1 MADTAMTF
9 TLVGKLLRDV
19 RWPLLAVCL
28 LLFLFSTLWV
38 RVAWRVTTEVAPFFN
53 LIAKNSSI
61 DQSAIEKVVFNGPG
75 KVSQAVLGG
84 ADIRFERPTDFLV
97 VEMLHPVVIILLTL
111 WAVGRT
117 GGAVAG
123 EIDRGTMELLLS
135 QPVPRDRLIL
145 AHLIVD
151 FIVIPVVVASI
162 LLGTHLG
169 LWLTG
174 PFVENL
180 EVFNDLPPAVQAM
193 AKANGPKVLPVDTS
207 GQWKAGLNLCGLAFA
222 MSGLSLAVSSVG
234 RSRWRALGWSV
245 LIVVTMFLVN
255 VVGQLWEPVGRLR
268 PFTLF
273 FYYQPQAVWLKGIWM
288 ADVGDAFGLTKRM
301 YLIPMVPMLFAV
313 GTAGYFFALR
323 VFTRRDIPAPL

>member
-1 MADTAMTF
+1 MTV
-9 TLVGKLLRDV
+9 TLVRKLLRDA

-53 LIAKNSSI
+53 LIARNSSI
-61 DQSAIEKVVFNGPG
+61 DQAAIEKVVFNGPG

-97 VEMLHPVVIILLTL
+97 VEMLHPVVIILITL

-135 QPVPRDRLIL
+135 QPVPRDRLIV

-151 FIVIPVVVASI
+151 LIVIPVIVASI
-162 LLGTHLG
+162 LLGTQLG
-169 LWLTG
+169 LWFTG
-174 PFVENL
+174 PFIENHD
-180 EVFNDLPPAVQAM
+180 VFNDLPPAAQLI
-193 AKANGPKVLPVDTS
+193 AKANGPKELPVDTS
-207 GQWKAGLNLCGLAFA
+207 GQWKAALNLCGLAFA
-222 MSGLSLAVSSVG
+222 ISGVTLAVSSLG
-234 RSRWRALGWSV
+234 RSRWRALGWAT
-245 LIVVTMFLVN
+245 LIVVVMFLVN

-273 FYYQPQAVWLKGIWM
+273 FYYQPQTVWLKGTWM
-288 ADVGDAFGLTKRM
+288 ADVGEVFGLTKKLF
-301 YLIPMVPMLFAV
+301 LIPMVPMLFAI
-313 GTAGYFFALR
+313 GTAGYYFALR
-323 VFTRRDIPAPL
+323 VFTKRDIPAPL